1 MIDIITEFGDIIV
14 TILCIIVG
22 VIVVQWLDRN
32 VFNKNRRHKDD
43 KWD

>member
-32 VFNKNRRHKDD
+32 VFNKNRYYKKDD
-43 KWD
+43 K

>member
-14 TILCIIVG
+14 TILCVIIG

-32 VFNKNRRHKDD
+32 VFNKNRYYKKDD
-43 KWD
+43 K